1 MASLSLKN
9 WQGCKEELVAAGVKL
24 PAYDVDAVKA
34 AGKKQP
40 VWMHF
45 GGGNL
50 YRAFH
55 AQIAQALANKGLLDR
70 GVVVA
75 ETFRPFTLDEV
86 YAPLQLRYPP
96 GDHER

>member
-75 ETFRPFTLDEV
+75 ETFRPSTRTSS
-86 YAPLQLRYPP
+86 P
-96 GDHER
+96 